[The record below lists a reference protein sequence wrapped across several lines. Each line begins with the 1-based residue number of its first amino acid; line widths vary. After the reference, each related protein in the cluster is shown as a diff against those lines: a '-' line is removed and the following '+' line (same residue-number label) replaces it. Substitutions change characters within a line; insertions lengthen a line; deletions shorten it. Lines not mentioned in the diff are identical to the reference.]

1 MLVVVEESHL
11 LQADQLE
18 DLRMLGNDG
27 TSMDSRS
34 PAAFLLVGQPTLRRR
49 LRQGSYAAV
58 DQRVTLRVHLEGMDL
73 AETTAYVKHHLALAG
88 RSDTIFSDDALVV
101 IHQASR
107 GLPRE
112 VNNLALQ
119 ALVATF
125 AKDKSIVD
133 ESAARMAV
141 VEVVEQ

>member
-1 MLVVVEESHL
+1 MAEGREERSFASELGDGLLGAGVVHELLAIGGGRNESGGGGVVERPRDAVRQPV
-11 LQADQLE
+11 QAD
-18 DLRMLGNDG
+18 DG
-27 TSMDSRS
+27 
-34 PAAFLLVGQPTLRRR
+34 
-49 LRQGSYAAV
+49 
-58 DQRVTLRVHLEGMDL
+58 
-73 AETTAYVKHHLALAG
+73 
-88 RSDTIFSDDALVV
+88 VV
-101 IHQASR
+101 HQASR

-125 AKDKSIVD
+125 AKDESIVD